1 MSDVVEEF
9 RSFPVRLPAGVTYW
23 TVVDAGLRPVPVAD
37 EFLIN
42 ARLGRDLAESTT
54 QAYATSVALYLRWCA
69 RTGVAWERATAR
81 LGRFVYWLQ
90 FEDGGGLVRLEDP
103 VRGARRV
110 NGVLA
115 AVREFI
121 RFAVAT
127 GQADQAALEPLYDLV
142 PDWDLPADVRGEGP
156 ARMRPRARHRLREPD
171 SLVDAAS
178 PEEILGL
185 LGACRN
191 ARDRFIVVAMWR
203 MGLRRGELT
212 GVRREDVHFLA
223 NASRLGCGIAG
234 AHVHV
239 RRRENV
245 NKASAKSRRHRAAPA
260 DWLTVQAYDRFMAER
275 DACPAA
281 RDSDFLLVNLFRE
294 PLGAPMRPQALN
306 ELLEALSRRAALD
319 RPVHPHMAR
328 HSFGSGV
335 VASGATLDEFKELM
349 GHASFTS
356 GEPYL
361 HPDPQRLRAA
371 VEDVPLPRALV
382 KGSSC

>member
-1 MSDVVEEF
+1 M
-9 RSFPVRLPAGVTYW
+9 
-23 TVVDAGLRPVPVAD
+23 AD
-37 EFLIN
+37 EFLVN

-69 RTGVAWERATAR
+69 RTGLAWVQATAR

-90 FEDGGGLVRLEDP
+90 HEDGGSLVRLDDP

-110 NGVLA
+110 NTVLA

-127 GQADQAALEPLYDLV
+127 GQADPAALEPLYDLV

-156 ARMRPRARHRLREPD
+156 ARLRPRARHGLREPD
-171 SLVDAAS
+171 SLIDAAS

-185 LGACRN
+185 LRACRN
-191 ARDRFIVVAMWR
+191 ARDRFIVVAMWC

-212 GVRREDVHFLA
+212 GVRREDVHFVA
-223 NASRLGCGIAG
+223 DASRLGCGIFG

-260 DWLTVQAYDRFMAER
+260 DWLTVQAYDRFMVER
-275 DACPAA
+275 DACRAA
-281 RDSDFLLVNLFRE
+281 QDSDF
-294 PLGAPMRPQALN
+294 
-306 ELLEALSRRAALD
+306 LLEALSRRAALE
-319 RPVHPHMAR
+319 RKVHPHMAR
-328 HSFGSGV
+328 HV
-335 VASGATLDEFKELM
+335 VFA
-349 GHASFTS
+349 
-356 GEPYL
+356 
-361 HPDPQRLRAA
+361 
-371 VEDVPLPRALV
+371 
-382 KGSSC
+382 